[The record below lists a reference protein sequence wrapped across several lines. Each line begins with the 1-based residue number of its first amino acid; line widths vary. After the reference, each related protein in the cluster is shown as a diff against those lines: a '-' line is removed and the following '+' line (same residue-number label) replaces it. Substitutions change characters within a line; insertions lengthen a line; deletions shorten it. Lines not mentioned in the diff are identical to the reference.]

1 MNKQNNVFVGL
12 AVVVGALVATI
23 SCNDAPQPTARRAGG
38 RSSAARQDSSAVL
51 IETVAQTLNNLP
63 AEVVLDLVPAVPILD
78 DSKSA
83 NQQPVL
89 ALLGVNPQDPEGGF
103 NYLSIPAG
111 NGNFRGVNVQPGDIV
126 RYFVK
131 YDLESEEHGGAGQ
144 VGYIEIRVR
153 RLDTNNPNNALILE
167 GGLNGPVEE
176 PHRIEIWR
184 FSDRRMIDIQIRL
197 GNYIRSR
204 RPAIAWE
211 PSPDESALV
220 QLVDRANQ
228 WFRNFQ
234 DKNLAWKSSPLLETL
249 PKELRKAESI
259 APQISSAAL
268 RDGQFNLAE
277 VRSLQEAIWHRDI
290 AAWAKGDAYEKVEI
304 ASALFDW
311 TIRNIQLDDPAQ
323 PGIVH
328 QPWQALVYGHGT
340 AKHRAWIFAELCR
353 QQQIDVA
360 ILAFGDKWLTAV
372 VADGEL
378 FLFDTSLGLPLRG
391 ADASKVAT
399 LSEIIADPELL
410 RKYDLDAEHPYPLAA
425 EDLQNIRAQIVATP
439 LQFSRRAAALQSML
453 EGEDFVV
460 LSADVDRLAESLKS
474 LNGITAVELW
484 PFPYESRLAEETMK
498 RPERELAAQRF
509 LVFSNTPRLWKARV
523 LQFQGDKPVPVA
535 EQDDPLAQPRRG
547 HYQATQYFQHSEIRL
562 PENVLKQLD
571 DLKKLM
577 YTMAKADA
585 SYWLGLLSYDLGKYQ
600 VAEDWFRRRTLDAF
614 PNGSWTAGATY
625 NLARTLQKLERT
637 GEAIALLEADESPQR
652 HGNRLLARQ
661 WQESGTPTEPAEE

>member
-1 MNKQNNVFVGL
+1 MNKQRYVLAGL
-12 AVVVGALVATI
+12 ALMFGGLLATM
-23 SCNDAPQPTARRAGG
+23 SCNDARQPQARRAGN
-38 RSSAARQDSSAVL
+38 RAATARQDSSAEL
-51 IETVAQTLNNLP
+51 IQVVAQTLNNLP
-63 AEVVLDLVPAVPILD
+63 REVVLDLVPAEPILD

-89 ALLGVNPQDPEGGF
+89 AILGVNPQDPEGGF

-144 VGYIEIRVR
+144 VGYLEIPVR
-153 RLDTNNPNNALILE
+153 RLDTNNPNNAIILDVA
-167 GGLNGPVEE
+167 LNGPVEE

-184 FSDRRMIDIQIRL
+184 FSDRRMNEIRL
-197 GNYIRSR
+197 RLTNYISR
-204 RPAIAWE
+204 RQPAIAWE

-234 DKNLAWKSSPLLETL
+234 DKNLAWKPSPLIESL
-249 PKELRKAESI
+249 PKELREAESI
-259 APQISSAAL
+259 APQITPEAL
-268 RDGQFNLAE
+268 REGKFTLAE
-277 VRSLQEAIWHRDI
+277 VRSLQEAIWHRDV
-290 AAWAKGDAYEKVEI
+290 AAWAKGNAYEKVDV

-311 TIRNIQLDDPAQ
+311 TIRNIQLDDPAL

-328 QPWQALVYGHGT
+328 QPWQALMYGHG
-340 AKHRAWIFAELCR
+340 KSKQRAWVFAELCR

-360 ILAFGDKWLTAV
+360 ILASGDKWLTGV
-372 VADGEL
+372 LADGEL
-378 FLFDTSLGLPLRG
+378 FLFDTKLGLPLRG
-391 ADASKVAT
+391 ADGKVAT
-399 LSEIIADPELL
+399 LTEIIAAPELL
-410 RKYDLDAEHPYPLAA
+410 RKLDLDAEHPYPLTA
-425 EDLQNIRAQIVATP
+425 EDLQNVRAEIVATP

-453 EGEDFVV
+453 KGEDFVV
-460 LSADVDRLAESLKS
+460 LMADADHLAELLKS
-474 LNGITAVELW
+474 LKGVTAVELW

-498 RPERELAAQRF
+498 RPQRELAAQRF
-509 LVFSNTPRLWKARV
+509 LVFSNCPRLWKARV

-547 HYQATQYFQHSEIRL
+547 HREATQHFQHSEIRL
-562 PENVLKQLD
+562 PEDVIAQLD
-571 DLKKLM
+571 DLKKLI
-577 YTMAKADA
+577 YTAAKADA
-585 SYWLGLLSYDLGKYQ
+585 SYWLGLLSYDLGKFQ
-600 VAEDWFRRRTLDAF
+600 VAEDWFRRRTLEAF
-614 PNGSWTAGATY
+614 PNGTWTTGATY
-625 NLARTLQKLERT
+625 NLARTLHKLDRT

-661 WQESGTPTEPAEE
+661 WQENGTQAEPTEE